1 MDKNLMVLLEVRM
14 KCEEFITE
22 REGMIA
28 ENKVRE
34 AKGEQMAYPDEMFF
48 NIQRKMELLRYQVT
62 KLRGG

>member
-14 KCEEFITE
+14 KFEEFITE